1 MSFVGQLNK
10 MHKNTDVWDTGL
22 TKWTMFFF
30 TLFLVK
36 FWPVL
41 LSLDWYW
48 YLLASIVLAIRPMYH
63 FFGKPRK

>member
-1 MSFVGQLNK
+1 MKVIDWLNK
-10 MHKNTDVWDTGL
+10 RNKNMDFWDIGL

-30 TLFLVK
+30 TLLLVK

-48 YLLASIVLAIRPMYH
+48 YLLATIILAIRPLTH
-63 FFGKPRK
+63 FFIKK